1 MSSKLPQISGERLA
15 RVLVK
20 LGFVLVNQKGSHMK
34 FVKEYDNKTKETIMV
49 YAHHTV
55 KKGTLARI
63 LDQLNISVEE
73 LKSLL

>member
-1 MSSKLPQISGERLA
+1 MG

-34 FVKEYDNKTKETIMV
+34 FVKEYSNKTKETIML
-49 YAHHTV
+49 YAHHTI
-55 KKGTLARI
+55 KKGTLARM
-63 LDQLNISVEE
+63 LDQLNIDVEK